1 MALLL
6 FYKTMIKKI
15 LVANRGEIAIRV
27 MRSCR
32 ELGIATVAVFS
43 DADADAVHVRM
54 ADQAHHIGP
63 SPSTESYLVG
73 EKIIKAAKET
83 GSDAIHPGYGFLAE
97 NAAFAQLVID
107 SGLIW
112 IGPPPHAIEV
122 MGDKL
127 AARKTVQGSD
137 VPVVPGFEQVIE
149 DVKSIGAEID
159 RIGYPILIKAAAGG
173 GGKGMRIVNSPD
185 ELESAVRGASSEAKS
200 AFGDDRVYIEKYI
213 ANPRHIEIQ
222 IMADTHGNC
231 VYLGERECSIQRRH
245 QKVIEEAPSPLVDE
259 KMRRRMGAAA
269 IQVAESCGYVNAGT
283 VEFLADNDKN
293 FYFLEMNT
301 RLQVEHPVTELITGI
316 DLVKEQINVASE
328 GTLSFSQEDIAIRG
342 HAIECRIYA
351 EDPDNNFMPSTGELK
366 SYREPA
372 GPGIRVDSGVVEG
385 SQIPIFYDPMISKL
399 CTWGATRI
407 EAIDR
412 MARALS
418 EYRICGVSTAIGFHE
433 IVMEH
438 EAFRKG
444 DLTTHFIQNHFKDQD
459 FSTQGDE
466 HVMRAAVVAAC
477 FYDFLDNKR
486 LSTTSDRQREISKW
500 KSAGRAGGLRK
511 SQENW

>member
-1 MALLL
+1 
-6 FYKTMIKKI
+6 
-15 LVANRGEIAIRV
+15 
-27 MRSCR
+27 
-32 ELGIATVAVFS
+32 
-43 DADADAVHVRM
+43 M

-97 NAAFAQLVID
+97 NAVFAQMVID

-112 IGPPPHAIEV
+112 IGPPPHAIEI

-127 AARKTVQGSD
+127 AARKAVQGSD
-137 VPVVPGFEQVIE
+137 VPVVPGFEQAIK
-149 DVKSIGAEID
+149 DVESIGAEIE

-173 GGKGMRIVNSPD
+173 GGKGMRIVHSAD

-200 AFGDDRVYIEKYI
+200 AFGDE
-213 ANPRHIEIQ
+213 
-222 IMADTHGNC
+222 
-231 VYLGERECSIQRRH
+231 
-245 QKVIEEAPSPLVDE
+245 
-259 KMRRRMGAAA
+259 
-269 IQVAESCGYVNAGT
+269 CGYVNAGT
-283 VEFLADNDKN
+283 VEFLADNDRN
-293 FYFLEMNT
+293 FFFLEMNT
-301 RLQVEHPVTELITGI
+301 RLQVEHPVTELTTGI
-316 DLVKEQINVASE
+316 DLVKEQINVAS
-328 GTLSFSQEDIAIRG
+328 GGRLSFSQEDIAIRG

-399 CTWGATRI
+399 CAWGATRD
-407 EAIDR
+407 EAISR
-412 MARALS
+412 MKRALS

-433 IVMEH
+433 VVMSH
-438 EAFRKG
+438 EAFKKG
-444 DLTTHFIQNHFKDQD
+444 DLTTHFIQNHFKDQN
-459 FSTQGDE
+459 FSTHGEE
-466 HVMRAAVVAAC
+466 HVVRAAAVAAC
-477 FYDFLDNKR
+477 IYDFLDNKR
-486 LSTTSDRQREISKW
+486 LSTASEKRGEASKW

-511 SQENW
+511 SQENWR